1 MNKFSPNKKGAA
13 NFSQRLRRPTF
24 NDKNEQDL
32 DYRKNFFDLKFANHN
47 AKMMCQFV
55 EMN

>member
-47 AKMMCQFV
+47 AKMVCQFL
-55 EMN
+55 EIN